1 MKKYARRFT
10 LSDFAARTAFITAC
24 LVMLISTGSVF
35 AQPAPGQ
42 RIGPGQPIAP
52 GQQIVPGQQFVPG
65 QYGYNLQVVP
75 VVQAWTYAHRTPIVL
90 QGNIIQFYGG
100 RDLYI
105 FRDSSGDVLVK
116 IGPREW
122 QNLWYQ
128 EGNLR
133 PMGSVEAQGINIAA
147 TDNVEIYG
155 EVHWPRHSYGS
166 PEIHVRY
173 IRKL

>member
-1 MKKYARRFT
+1 MKKYARSFA
-10 LSDFAARTAFITAC
+10 LSGLAARAAFIIAC

-42 RIGPGQPIAP
+42 RIGPGQPVAP

-90 QGNIIQFYGG
+90 QGNIVQFYGG

-105 FRDSSGDVLVK
+105 FRDSSGDILVK
-116 IGPREW
+116 IGQKEW
-122 QNLWYQ
+122 LNLWYQ

-133 PMGSVEAQGINIAA
+133 SMGSVEVQGINIAA
-147 TDNVEIYG
+147 ADNVEIYG
-155 EVHWPRHSYGS
+155 EVHWPRHSYGT
-166 PEIHVRY
+166 PEVHVRF
-173 IRKL
+173 IKKI